1 MGAFRIFKASCQAI
15 YYFKFNYIYLR
26 TLNIF
31 ILNYTHFLN
40 FYLFQLEHFINISL
54 IIISYLFL
62 DSPYHD
68 VSGLPN
74 PYNME
79 HMDQDEV
86 ISPQQHMSLSYDDS
100 FEGEYSSTPNSRNR
114 RVIREIIV

>member
-1 MGAFRIFKASCQAI
+1 MKQERERERALKT
-15 YYFKFNYIYLR
+15 N
-26 TLNIF
+26 LN
-31 ILNYTHFLN
+31 N
-40 FYLFQLEHFINISL
+40 FPFFFSICNLA
-54 IIISYLFL
+54 

-79 HMDQDEV
+79 HMEQDEV
-86 ISPQQHMSLSYDDS
+86 LPPQQHMSLSYDDS
-100 FEGEYSSTPNSRNR
+100 FEGEYSTTPNARNR

>member
-1 MGAFRIFKASCQAI
+1 MSLKFYFCQ
-15 YYFKFNYIYLR
+15 FVVETN
-26 TLNIF
+26 LN
-31 ILNYTHFLN
+31 N
-40 FYLFQLEHFINISL
+40 FVA
-54 IIISYLFL
+54 

-79 HMDQDEV
+79 HMEQDEV
-86 ISPQQHMSLSYDDS
+86 LPPQQHMSLSYDDS
-100 FEGEYSSTPNSRNR
+100 FEGEYSTTPNARNR